1 VTTQKLM
8 TNPFQRDPEQLVFD
22 HMTEAYFCWREECV
36 AVAEAFTG
44 WCAAPRHER
53 ADAWA
58 VYRAALEL
66 EEQAAIAY
74 RNHALRAR
82 DHLTFDDLA
91 AA

>member
-1 VTTQKLM
+1 M
-8 TNPFQRDPEQLVFD
+8 TNPFQSDPEQLVFD
-22 HMTEAYFCWREECV
+22 HMTEAYLGWQEECV
-36 AVAEAFTG
+36 ALAEVYAG

-74 RNHALRAR
+74 RDHARRAR
-82 DHLTFDDLA
+82 DHITLDDLA